1 MPTVIGFLWP
11 WAINTVFSFFP
22 SLCWSQ
28 SYETLASP
36 HLHIYCI
43 GLKSGEWLMWSL
55 PSEFLAVYYYE
66 RHGGGLQH
74 VSVIL
79 IKVEEDRIMSVP
91 HLLPFTAVLNPWG
104 QELISACSR
113 ARGVIHSQKKKKKKQ
128 ADSLVKILISV
139 SLASNVNKNVIHF
152 S

>member
-22 SLCWSQ
+22 SLRWSQ

-79 IKVEEDRIMSVP
+79 IKVEEDRITSVP
-91 HLLPFTAVLNPWG
+91 HLLSFLHC
-104 QELISACSR
+104 LIREAKSWFQP
-113 ARGVIHSQKKKKKKQ
+113 VIEPEESTIHKKKRQ
-128 ADSLVKILISV
+128 
-139 SLASNVNKNVIHF
+139 IHLLRF
-152 S
+152 